1 MALQSVFLDTEL
13 PDIIIDEIIEKFS
26 KLETE
31 ESKIISPE
39 ENKKIRNA
47 DNAWVNVDHWIAGF
61 LNYYIDYINKKNFKY
76 AIDGIDADCLQ
87 YSEYKE
93 GQHYTWHCDDSISAR
108 CTMSVSTLSNEF
120 GGPPA
125 PYVNEKIGVQFE
137 TSRKLSFSLQ
147 LSDESDYEGG
157 ELQFLSDENASYY
170 APKKKGTLIIF
181 DSRAQHRVTKVRS
194 GVRRSLVGWVNGP
207 RWQ

>member
-1 MALQSVFLDTEL
+1 MAFQSVFLDTEL
-13 PDIIIDEIIEKFS
+13 PDIIIGDIVEKFS

-31 ESKIISPE
+31 KSKIISPE

-47 DNAWVNVDHWIAGF
+47 DNAWVNVDYWLAGF
-61 LNYYIDYINKKNFKY
+61 LNYYIDYFNKKNFKY
-76 AIDGIDADCLQ
+76 AIDGFDGDCLQ

-93 GQHYTWHCDDSISAR
+93 GQHYNWHCDDSISSR
-108 CTMSVSTLSNEF
+108 CHMTISTLSNEF
-120 GGPPA
+120 EGVSA
-125 PYVNEKIGVQFE
+125 SYVNEKIGIE
-137 TSRKLSFSLQ
+137 YESSRKLSFSLQ
-147 LSDESDYEGG
+147 LSNENDYEGG
-157 ELQFLSDENASYY
+157 ELQFLTDENTSYY
-170 APKKKGTLIIF
+170 APKKRGTLIIF